1 MENKKGEQPTGESQ
15 FINTACHLLYPTS
28 SRSSKCLATSP
39 SPRTTIIKS
48 PGFEK
53 YKRNDQTS
61 RAIPEGIPE
70 EIPEG
75 RRQLKL
81 GQAANEGKGRT
92 MSSCCSRQTA
102 YIYTVLKKQTGDEK
116 PVTHQWVET
125 LSRTSICSPKL
136 IEKAA

>member
-1 MENKKGEQPTGESQ
+1 MENKKAEQPTGESQ

-61 RAIPEGIPE
+61 RAIPE

-81 GQAANEGKGRT
+81 GKAANEGKGRT
-92 MSSCCSRQTA
+92 
-102 YIYTVLKKQTGDEK
+102 
-116 PVTHQWVET
+116 
-125 LSRTSICSPKL
+125 
-136 IEKAA
+136 